1 MNLYLEIMDHVFDP
15 NVIEILRRRCSDLS
29 LLELREYSAI
39 TYEAITDLRFF
50 SEADLAVG
58 TPVHAALPGAMLDVL
73 FGGSSDR
80 QGNLSYNLFVCFN
93 YVCRF

>member
-1 MNLYLEIMDHVFDP
+1 MDHVFNP
-15 NVIEILRRRCSDLS
+15 TVIEILRRRCSDLS

-58 TPVHAALPGAMLDVL
+58 TPVRAALPGAILDIL
-73 FGGSSDR
+73 FGGSSKR
-80 QGNLSYNLFVCFN
+80 QGTLYCNLFVFILI
-93 YVCRF
+93 YYA